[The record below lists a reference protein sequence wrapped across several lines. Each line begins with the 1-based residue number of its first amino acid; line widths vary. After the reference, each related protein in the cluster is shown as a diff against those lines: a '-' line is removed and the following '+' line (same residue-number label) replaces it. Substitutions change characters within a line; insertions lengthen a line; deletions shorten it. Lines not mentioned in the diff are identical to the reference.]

1 MSEVGLKPRAEIR
14 SHRGRAGR
22 DTGREGALHPKS
34 PRREAHS
41 LQGSGEY
48 KFTQKGGLVG
58 RGRTNKVGSQSS
70 VCESWGA
77 LWTPSLD

>member
-1 MSEVGLKPRAEIR
+1 MFIAGTFTDCFLKTLPL
-14 SHRGRAGR
+14 
-22 DTGREGALHPKS
+22 ALVVHPKS
-34 PRREAHS
+34 PWREAHS